1 VAVPV
6 PKGYS
11 NKYLVA
17 DAIGT
22 HDGVAPVQS
31 LDYWLAAAEA
41 WIDKYT
47 GQTWGIT
54 GVTAE
59 QHTFDGSSASVSY
72 QGYNLNPIMW
82 VPRNG
87 WGDPLIYLR
96 TYPVAAVSAVRARYL
111 NLAAVTYTLVPADY
125 ELVDAAH
132 GQLLVSTNWFG
143 QRLSIDY
150 TVTVPIPAD
159 ITLAATL
166 LVTAWVSPMVN
177 GTDSKALSGIKSY
190 SIGQDLSVTFQD
202 NASSSR
208 TMAAPANV
216 VEIVE
221 QYCRKA
227 YVT

>member
-1 VAVPV
+1 MAVPT

-11 NKYLVA
+11 NQHLVA
-17 DAIGT
+17 DAIGK
-22 HDGVAPVQS
+22 HDGVPPVQS
-31 LDYWLAAAEA
+31 LPYWLAAAEA

-54 GVTAE
+54 SVVAE
-59 QHTFDGSSASVSY
+59 QQTFDGCSTASHH
-72 QGYNLNPIMW
+72 GYNFNPILW
-82 VPRNG
+82 APRNG
-87 WGDPLIYLR
+87 WGDPIVYLR

-111 NLAAVTYTLVPADY
+111 NLSAVTYTLATADY

-132 GQLLVSTNWFG
+132 GQLLVSTNWIG

-150 TVTVPIPAD
+150 TVTVPVPAD

-166 LVTAWVSPMVN
+166 LVAAWVQPMI
-177 GTDSKALSGIKSY
+177 TETSAQALSGIKSY

-202 NASSSR
+202 TASQSK
-208 TMAAPANV
+208 TMAAPAKV
-216 VEIVE
+216 MEIVE